1 MLARRTNETES
12 GFLPTPVKYDAL
24 GTWESNNNHG
34 LGWYAKHVWNDD
46 PLAKHKNTPM
56 AEKKFKPENERSR
69 LVIEAARK
77 VEAGRQ
83 ARARVRTL
91 FPTPMANDAQKR
103 GNFDIN
109 QPRNR
114 LPAAVRRERVRVET
128 FPTPIRNDAH
138 GGNDAAGREGG
149 QSLKQRIRTIGTPT
163 AQNGL
168 RGGSNSEHRPRMYGS
183 PGDDDF
189 GELNPD
195 WVEWLMYWP
204 YGWTSLEPIE
214 EFEGWLAKA
223 GDPWSFDPSI
233 DGAIPR
239 SKAGP
244 KHPRVERICA
254 IGNGQVPAVVAAM
267 FLHLSSISFDDI
279 PPDTINI
286 ED

>member
-91 FPTPMANDAQKR
+91 
-103 GNFDIN
+103 
-109 QPRNR
+109 
-114 LPAAVRRERVRVET
+114 